1 MEIDQFILDPS
12 LDLPGV
18 GLLGY
23 IVNDIHSSLPGIASL
38 YNLKTWYEPRYSE
51 KQFKIDGEIIEL
63 DFNLVF
69 AYSGKLQIE
78 LIEEKSQRA
87 AIYKDHLEFHG
98 QGLHHLGFYV
108 PDLDAKL
115 KKARQL
121 GLDILLEGQFLTT
134 GGGYASFAY
143 LDARQLSGIVLEL
156 INIKLYGINVPQ
168 TEFMLNVGRVTGDV
182 LKLDV

>member
-1 MEIDQFILDPS
+1 MEIDQFILEPS
-12 LDLPGV
+12 LGLPSV
-18 GLLGY
+18 GQLGF
-23 IVNDIHSSLPGIASL
+23 IVHDIQRSLPTIASTF
-38 YNLKTWYEPRYSE
+38 NLKTWFEPQYSE
-51 KQFKIDGEIIEL
+51 KQFKIGGESVEL

-87 AIYKDHLEFHG
+87 PIYKDHLESHG

-115 KKARQL
+115 KIVEQL
-121 GLDILLEGQFLTT
+121 GFETLFEGQFKTA
-134 GGGYASFAY
+134 GGGSVRFAY
-143 LDARQLSGIVLEL
+143 LDTRQQCGIILEL

-168 TEFMLNVGRVTGDV
+168 TEFMMNVGRLTGDV
-182 LKLDV
+182 LKMDV